1 MNFATLMQMQKA
13 GALKIN
19 EDASVNHIVMGGVSV
34 TDEQCKAIAKN
45 LGWTAR
51 TANKGFE
58 MIEKTDKYIR
68 NFRRLLTNEN
78 VINGTDVMFESI
90 RISGTEKIA
99 DRIKLINPYFDVT
112 IFHGMPGYGGS
123 YSVFIPAKSTSQ
135 VDFACSSMKALCE
148 YLDELV

>member
-1 MNFATLMQMQKA
+1 MNLATLMQMQKA

-19 EDASVNHIVMGGVSV
+19 DDASINYIVMGGVPV
-34 TDEQCKAIAKN
+34 TEEQCKAIAKN
-45 LGWTAR
+45 LGWTGR
-51 TANKGFE
+51 TSNKGFE

-68 NFRRLLTNEN
+68 NFRRLLTNEH
-78 VINGTDVMFESI
+78 VINGTEIMFESI
-90 RISGTEKIA
+90 RKTDTEKVA

-123 YSVFIPAKSTSQ
+123 YSVFIPAKSTTQ